1 MFETENAYQRPRS
14 TAIDKMLTSTLRQ
27 VAFDRKKNNTNS
39 IIISTSAP
47 TFCLETFHCADG
59 YF

>member
-27 VAFDRKKNNTNS
+27 VAFDRKKQQ
-39 IIISTSAP
+39 
-47 TFCLETFHCADG
+47 H
-59 YF
+59 